1 MKINKIKMKVKKIMM
16 KIIQLIKDKKF
27 KNLNRNL
34 YIFNF
39 INKMMKNKL

>member
-1 MKINKIKMKVKKIMM
+1 MKINKIKIKAKKIMM
-16 KIIQLIKDKKF
+16 KIIKLIKDKKF

-39 INKMMKNKL
+39 LNKMMKNKL